1 MRNIYGV
8 IKNKVKKYAKV
19 GAICTGAGIGLG
31 ALALSCN
38 EKGNINK
45 PYPEIKEAV
54 YTAVQQRLKNLKE
67 KVSSYLTDNQLTL
80 EERKELS
87 RMVDNL
93 YNFVVESDLLP
104 EDKGELEKRIIKQR
118 FEDAKKLLDVYL
130 IDQQLADLEGEIL
143 DEEVEKLY
151 YLITRSHL
159 SKEDKEE
166 LKSRIKNSVVG
177 KFENIFSTETAD
189 KLEKFLEQTYGKNI
203 EVYGSTDGE
212 EGNLTFLGIMV
223 SMLVFIFYLGVRQV
237 WKENEE
243 VS

>member
-1 MRNIYGV
+1 M
-8 IKNKVKKYAKV
+8 
-19 GAICTGAGIGLG
+19 
-31 ALALSCN
+31 
-38 EKGNINK
+38 
-45 PYPEIKEAV
+45 
-54 YTAVQQRLKNLKE
+54 
-67 KVSSYLTDNQLTL
+67 SSYLTDNQLTL

-159 SKEDKEE
+159 SKEAKKE
-166 LKSRIKNSVVG
+166 LKQMVKNSVVG
-177 KFENIFSTETAD
+177 KFESIYSGELKNE
-189 KLEKFLEQTYGKNI
+189 LEKFLEQVYEKNI
-203 EVYGSTDGE
+203 EVYGWTDGE
-212 EGNLTFLGIMV
+212 EALGEILGLFASVIM
-223 SMLVFIFYLGVRQV
+223 SFIIIGATYRK
-237 WKENEE
+237 WA
-243 VS
+243 S